1 MNSESFSAI
10 QYSDASRSGLSR
22 PENLRIEKALG
33 MVGTN
38 KKALDIGAYN
48 GAISK
53 KIKALGNEVWATDAT
68 DAFSPE
74 FSSAGI
80 EFVKSN
86 IEEKLPYED
95 NKFDVVFAGEVL
107 EHLVNTD
114 GFVEEIK
121 RILKKDGYLILTTH
135 NTASLARRI
144 LLLLGRNPF
153 FEASFT
159 HAGKLAAGHLRYFTF
174 DLLLDFLN
182 FHGLEVVERTSDVV
196 NFSGSISSA
205 LLAKIFPALGRSIIL
220 KVVKT
225 E

>member
-121 RILKKDGYLILTTH
+121 RILKKDGYLILTTP

-159 HAGKLAAGHLRYFTF
+159 HAGLRRNENPNHRQFNSWGRTGSNRRREQIYRTGKKLEKKRLRNSF
-174 DLLLDFLN
+174 D
-182 FHGLEVVERTSDVV
+182 VEQRRK
-196 NFSGSISSA
+196 SI
-205 LLAKIFPALGRSIIL
+205 
-220 KVVKT
+220 V
-225 E
+225 